1 MTPETRGR
9 VALAALAGI
18 AIVTVSWWA
27 LALWPV
33 DATIPAWVL
42 RTREVCFGAKR
53 DGLPN
58 AGGWLLLVGQPLGMV
73 GLLAVVWPIELRA
86 GLTRVLARMPG
97 QVATGAVA
105 AALAAGLGSVAV
117 RVSGASGEPFSA
129 GGDRD
134 RAAALTRID
143 DAAPAMALV
152 DQYGE
157 TVTLASFAGR
167 PVLVT
172 FAFAHCETIC
182 PLAVSDVEAA
192 AARLVDEAPVTLI
205 VTLDPWRDTPSR
217 LAAMAHDWRLTGEA
231 RVLSGAPMDVERV
244 LNAWRIPRVRNERT
258 GDLSHP
264 SLVYVIGRDG
274 RIAYALPGGADA
286 IVAAVRAFEVGT
298 PASHRSR

>member
-1 MTPETRGR
+1 MMPDARGR
-9 VALAALAGI
+9 SALAALSS
-18 AIVTVSWWA
+18 IVVITVSWWA

-33 DATIPAWVL
+33 DTTVPAWFL
-42 RTREVCFGAKR
+42 RTREVCFGATP

-58 AGGWLLLVGQPLGMV
+58 AGGWILLVGQPLGMV
-73 GLLAVVWPIELRA
+73 ALLAVIWPHELRA
-86 GLTRVLARMPG
+86 GVARLLGRVSGQLA
-97 QVATGAVA
+97 AGAVVA
-105 AALAAGLGSVAV
+105 AIAAGLGSVVV
-117 RVSGASGEPFSA
+117 RVSGASVESFSA
-129 GGDRD
+129 GSDRD
-134 RAAALTRID
+134 RAAALTRVD
-143 DAAPAMALV
+143 DAAPAMALI

-182 PLAVSDVEAA
+182 PLLVSDVTAA
-192 AARLVDEAPVTLI
+192 AARLADEAPVTLI

-217 LAAMAHDWRLTGEA
+217 LATMAHDWQLSGDA
-231 RVLSGAPMDVERV
+231 RVLSGDPVVVDRV

-264 SLVYVIGRDG
+264 SVVYVIGRDG

-286 IVAAVRAFEVGT
+286 IVAAVRAL
-298 PASHRSR
+298 